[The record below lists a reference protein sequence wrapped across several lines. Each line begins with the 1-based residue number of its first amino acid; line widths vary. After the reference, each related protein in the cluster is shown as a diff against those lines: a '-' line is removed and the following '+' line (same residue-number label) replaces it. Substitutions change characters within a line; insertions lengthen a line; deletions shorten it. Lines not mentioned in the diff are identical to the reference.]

1 MNDLAT
7 ITFWILLGLGVGQ
20 GLMVLCWLRVLLRPT
35 AVAKPDDTPYC
46 PKAAVVLCLRGS
58 DPFLTD
64 CIDALLD
71 QDYPRYEIR
80 IVVDC
85 REDPAWQV
93 VEEVV
98 QQREATN
105 VRIDPLSERRGT
117 CSLKIA
123 GMLQAISTLDSS
135 HEVVVLLDSDTIAHR
150 TWLRELVAPLADERV
165 GAAAGNRWYM
175 PADASR
181 GSLVRYLWNVAAVVQ
196 MYWYGIAWGGSMA
209 LKTNVFDRSDLL
221 ERLAHAFGEDSTICR
236 ALVRA
241 KLRVAFV
248 PSAMMVNRETCDLP
262 GFFHFLERQLLTVRL
277 HNPWWWAVVGHGIVT
292 SAAQL
297 LALGLLL
304 VALLKAQ
311 WEAAAWAGGGLALY
325 LTAMVLLTVPLE
337 IGVRR
342 VVRARGEPADWLN
355 CATAVRVLLA
365 IPLTQVIYA
374 AGLVSTFFVRTHKW
388 RGIVYRFDRAR
399 GVRVIED
406 RPYVDTNADSQA
418 ATSL

>member
-1 MNDLAT
+1 MNELAT
-7 ITFWILLGLGVGQ
+7 LTFWILLGLAGGQ
-20 GLMVLCWLRVLLRPT
+20 GLMVLGWLRVLVRRT
-35 AVAKPDDTPYC
+35 VALESDDAYC
-46 PKAAVVLCLRGS
+46 PRAAVILCLRGS

-64 CIDALLD
+64 CVEALLD
-71 QDYPRYEIR
+71 QDYPEYEIR
-80 IVVDC
+80 FVVDR

-93 VEEVV
+93 VEEVL
-98 QQREATN
+98 QQRKATN
-105 VRIDPLSERRGT
+105 VRIDPLRERRGT

-123 GMLQAISTLDSS
+123 SMLQAISGLDSS

-175 PADASR
+175 PADASC

-209 LKTNVFDRSDLL
+209 LKTSVFDRSDLL
-221 ERLAHAFGEDSTICR
+221 DRLAHAFGEDSTICR

-248 PSAMMVNRETCDLP
+248 PSAMMVNRETCDVP
-262 GFFHFLERQLLTVRL
+262 GFFHFLQRQLLTVRL

-297 LALGLLL
+297 FALGLLL
-304 VALLKAQ
+304 VALLKTE
-311 WEAAAWAGGGLALY
+311 WEVAAWAGGGLALY
-325 LTAMVLLTVPLE
+325 LAAMVLLMVPME
-337 IGVRR
+337 IGVQRI
-342 VVRARGEPADWLN
+342 VRARREPTDWLSG
-355 CATAVRVLLA
+355 ATALRVMLA

-374 AGLVSTFFVRTHKW
+374 AGLVSTFFVRIHQW
-388 RGIVYRFDRAR
+388 RGIVYQFDGAR
-399 GVRVIED
+399 SVRVIED
-406 RPYVDTNADSQA
+406 RPYVDTHSDSQT